1 MGNNCKTP
9 DLIVTEIAGNIDLVL
24 IHTFLI
30 FQNCSLF
37 LDKFQDRN
45 QITVLFLEIVT
56 LTFDPQ
62 TSSS

>member
-9 DLIVTEIAGNIDLVL
+9 DLIVTETAGNIDLVL

-30 FQNCSLF
+30 FQNFSLF

-45 QITVLFLEIVT
+45 QITVLFLEIK
-56 LTFDPQ
+56 LLFYF
-62 TSSS
+62 